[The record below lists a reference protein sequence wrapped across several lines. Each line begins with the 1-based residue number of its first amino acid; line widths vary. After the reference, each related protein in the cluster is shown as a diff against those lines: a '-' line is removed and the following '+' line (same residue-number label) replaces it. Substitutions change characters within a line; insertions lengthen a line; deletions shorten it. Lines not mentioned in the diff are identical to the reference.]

1 MSALLEQRRYFAE
14 ELQAVCDLRTQALVD
29 AFATVPREEFLPPG
43 PWVIRSETDYFSGAP
58 RHTPDAD
65 ARRVCHNVAVAI
77 DPARQLFNGAPSLLG
92 LCIDRLELAPGQRV
106 LHVGCGLGYY
116 SAVMARCVGPD
127 GAIVAVEVDV
137 HLADTARERL
147 APFSNVTVYCDD
159 GRQPP
164 EGPFDAILVNCGVTH
179 PLPIWL
185 DALRIGGRIMLPLT
199 ATAPAMGGIGK
210 GPLLLL
216 TKRDTDFEAKLVTVV
231 AIYSA
236 SNIRDGA
243 LNERIGRALMKG
255 QYPRLSRLR
264 RDPHEESSDCWLH
277 ESGFCL
283 CA

>member
-1 MSALLEQRRYFAE
+1 MSGLLEQRRYFAE
-14 ELQAVCDLRTQALVD
+14 ELQAVCGLRSQALVD
-29 AFATVPREEFLPPG
+29 AFATVPREDFLPPG

-58 RHTPDAD
+58 RQTPDAD

-116 SAVMARCVGPD
+116 SAVMARCVGPG
-127 GAIVAVEVDV
+127 GAIVAVEVDP

-147 APFSNVTVYCDD
+147 APFSNVTVCCDD

-164 EGPFDAILVNCGVTH
+164 EGSFDAILVNCGVTH

-185 DALRIGGRIMLPLT
+185 DALGIGSRMMLPLT
-199 ATAPAMGGIGK
+199 ATAPSMGGIGK

-243 LNERIGRALMKG
+243 LNERIGKALMKG

-264 RDPHEESSDCWLH
+264 RDTHEESPDCWLH
-277 ESGFCL
+277 ETDFCL